1 MKDMRTD
8 DVDVVIVGSGPCGS
22 AYARELHTQAPQ
34 ARLLLVEVGP
44 QISDPSGSHVKNIP
58 DDTRRQQ
65 AQLASQGPAPSRAA
79 QGRHPQP
86 GRAGTFLVDGHLN
99 PADGDGMPAAA
110 MSSNVGGM
118 GAHWTCACPRP
129 GGSERIDFIPDA
141 VLAGALERAEE
152 LLGVSR
158 DAFDHAP
165 FASVVRDRLSAEF
178 DGDRAPDRR
187 VQPMPLAVRV
197 DTAGRVHWSGADVV
211 LADTLTAPTV
221 ELLSRT
227 LCRRVLLDERGGAQG
242 VELEDLQTGQTR
254 RVMARWVVVAADP
267 LRTPQ
272 LLWASGIRPA
282 ALGRYLNDQPQ
293 VIAAVRLDDEMVA
306 GHEAEARTTGSGSTG
321 AAQHSGVSWVP
332 FDEGHPFHGQVM
344 QLDASPIPLTTDTP
358 VAPGSIVGLGWFCRK
373 DVRAEDAVTFDDTAT
388 DAYGMPAM
396 HIHYGLTDHDR
407 ASIQGAIKAIRR
419 ATKALGTPLDENPI
433 VLPAGT
439 SLHYQGS
446 TRMGPA
452 DDGTCVCD
460 TNSQVWGHPGLVVG
474 GNGVI
479 PTSTACNPTLTS
491 VALAVLGARNIAEQ
505 LVDADSDVSNAQHGG
520 SR

>member
-1 MKDMRTD
+1 MEDMDTD

-22 AYARELHTQAPQ
+22 AYARELHTLVPTV
-34 ARLLLVEVGP
+34 RLLLVEVGP
-44 QISDPSGSHVKNIP
+44 QISDPAGSHVKNIA
-58 DDTRRQQ
+58 DDTLRQR
-65 AQLASQGPAPSRAA
+65 AQLASQGPSPS
-79 QGRHPQP
+79 QVPVGRQPTP
-86 GRAGTFLVDGHLN
+86 GRAGTFLVDGDPH
-99 PADGDGMPAAA
+99 PAGDGMPAAA
-110 MSSNVGGM
+110 MSANVGGM

-129 GGSERIDFIPDA
+129 GGSERIDLIPEETMS
-141 VLAGALERAEE
+141 GALDRAEV

-158 DAFDHAP
+158 NAFDHAP
-165 FASVVRDRLSAEF
+165 FSAVVRARLGAEF
-178 DGDRAPDRR
+178 DNERPLDRR

-197 DTAGRVHWSGADVV
+197 DNGQVHWSGSDVV
-211 LADTLTAPTV
+211 LADTLDSSTV
-221 ELLSRT
+221 ELVTST
-227 LCRRVLLDERGGAQG
+227 LCRRVLVDEGGSVQG
-242 VELEDLQTGQTR
+242 VELEDLQTGEMR
-254 RVMARWVVVAADP
+254 RVTARWVVVAADA

-272 LLWASGIRPA
+272 LLWSSGIRPT

-293 VIAAVRLDDEMVA
+293 VIAAVRLDEEVVA

-332 FDEGHPFHGQVM
+332 FDEDHPFHGQVM

-396 HIHYGLTDHDR
+396 HIHYGLTDNDR
-407 ASIQGAIKAIRR
+407 AAIQGAIEAIRR

-452 DDGTCVCD
+452 DDGTSVCD
-460 TNSQVWGHPGLVVG
+460 TNSQVWGHPGLVVA

-491 VALAVLGARNIAEQ
+491 VALAVLGARNMAEQ
-505 LVDADSDVSNAQHGG
+505 LAATDSRA
-520 SR
+520 